1 MAKYTPLEEYLKG
14 QNETEIS
21 VRFADI
27 EKIIGKPLP
36 PSARKHCA
44 WWSNDFTSTHVQ
56 ARAWGNAGYRT
67 EQVDMESE
75 KLTFVRVR

>member
-27 EKIIGKPLP
+27 EEIIGSELP
-36 PSARKHCA
+36 ASAREYLI
-44 WWSNDFTSTHVQ
+44 WWDNNSASSHVQ
-56 ARAWGNAGYRT
+56 ARAWLNAGYHT
-67 EQVDMESE
+67 EYVDIASE